1 MPVSRHQLMNELQVK
16 IEDDPEVK
24 LQTLKFAEEVK
35 EYWKRIAP
43 DSGSAGHPW
52 STGEYKDSIERIAT
66 RGKGKGGRFIWHHWV
81 GTFDPI
87 ANLLEYGTG
96 PDDVEAGKTG
106 GNWIG
111 LDGLHYYGSNT
122 PTPAFAFA
130 ARTAIHFG
138 GTPD

>member
-1 MPVSRHQLMNELQVK
+1 MPVNRLQLMNELQVK
-16 IEDDPEVK
+16 IEDDPEVR
-24 LQTLKFAEEVK
+24 LQTRAFAEEVK

-43 DSGSAGHPW
+43 SPGDAGHPW
-52 STGEYKDSIERIAT
+52 STGEYRASIERIAT

-87 ANLLEYGTG
+87 AHFLEYGTD
-96 PDDVEAGKTG
+96 PDRDPATSR
-106 GNWIG
+106 GNWID
-111 LDGLHYYGSNT
+111 LDGVHQWGWNT

-130 ARTAIHFG
+130 ARVAAHFG